1 MFATAAK
8 SCCAPAVY
16 HRRQPDRTLL
26 YRVVQDHL
34 ATWLA
39 LHDDGCGGHA
49 PALTEREF
57 RRYLECGIL
66 AHGFARARCPDCG
79 HDFLVA
85 YSCKGRGICPSCT
98 TRRMVETAA
107 HLVDHVFPRL
117 PVRQWVLSL
126 PKRLRYHLDDA
137 NLQNAVLHSLL
148 RGIEQGLRESLPETD
163 GGTHLPTHTNTH
175 IGAVVFIHRFGG
187 LLNAHLHFH
196 VVLIDGVF
204 CGEDA
209 GHLHFHETCLTAEQ
223 MAHLQRTIRQRIV
236 RIFVRRGLLDKTEGQ
251 AMNTCEDDGGF
262 SLDTR
267 VRIEANDRQGL
278 ERLLRYCARPAF
290 AQERLRQLDPEHFV
304 YESKKPG
311 PGGKVSVLLTPNQL
325 LDRLSAL
332 IPPPRR
338 HRHRYYGVL
347 APNSPWRSAV
357 TALAAAPESP
367 ETATD
372 EGKAEGET
380 EETPVRQ
387 AARFVWAM
395 LLARIY
401 EVFPLICPKCG
412 GTMKIIAFIDEGEVI
427 REILTHLGEPVDP
440 PRIAPAHGPPLWE
453 AAGQCGD
460 DLLIQPLPE
469 FEFDQRIAW

>member
-1 MFATAAK
+1 MSATAAK
-8 SCCAPAVY
+8 SCGSPAVY
-16 HRRQPDRTLL
+16 HRRQPERTGL
-26 YRVVQDHL
+26 YRVVQAHL

-148 RGIEQGLRESLPETD
+148 HGIEQGLRESLPETD
-163 GGTHLPTHTNTH
+163 GATHINTH

-196 VVLIDGVF
+196 VLMIDGVF
-204 CGEDA
+204 CEEEA
-209 GHLHFHETCLTAEQ
+209 GHLHFQETCLTAEQ

-236 RIFVRRGLLDKTEGQ
+236 RLFVRRGLLDKAEGQ
-251 AMNTCEDDGGF
+251 AMITCEHDGGF
-262 SLDTR
+262 SLDTS
-267 VRIEANDRQGL
+267 VRIEAHDRQGL

-290 AQERLRQLDPEHFV
+290 AQERLRQLGPEHLV

-311 PGGKVSVLLTPNQL
+311 PGGKVSVLLTPHQL

-347 APNSPWRSAV
+347 APNSPYRPAV
-357 TALAAAPESP
+357 TALAAAESACN
-367 ETATD
+367 EGK
-372 EGKAEGET
+372 GKAEAET

-387 AARFVWAM
+387 TARYVWAL

-412 GTMKIIAFIDEGEVI
+412 GTMKIIAFIDEGEAV
-427 REILTHLGEPVDP
+427 REILAHLGEPVDP

-453 AAGQCGD
+453 AAGSGGD

-469 FEFDQRIAW
+469 YEFDQRIAW

>member
-1 MFATAAK
+1 
-8 SCCAPAVY
+8 
-16 HRRQPDRTLL
+16 
-26 YRVVQDHL
+26 
-34 ATWLA
+34 
-39 LHDDGCGGHA
+39 
-49 PALTEREF
+49 
-57 RRYLECGIL
+57 
-66 AHGFARARCPDCG
+66 
-79 HDFLVA
+79 
-85 YSCKGRGICPSCT
+85 
-98 TRRMVETAA
+98 
-107 HLVDHVFPRL
+107 
-117 PVRQWVLSL
+117 
-126 PKRLRYHLDDA
+126 
-137 NLQNAVLHSLL
+137 
-148 RGIEQGLRESLPETD
+148 
-163 GGTHLPTHTNTH
+163 
-175 IGAVVFIHRFGG
+175 
-187 LLNAHLHFH
+187 
-196 VVLIDGVF
+196 
-204 CGEDA
+204 
-209 GHLHFHETCLTAEQ
+209 

-236 RIFVRRGLLDKTEGQ
+236 RLFVRRGLLDKAEGQ
-251 AMNTCEDDGGF
+251 AMNTCKHDGGF
-262 SLDTR
+262 SLDTS

-290 AQERLRQLDPEHFV
+290 AQERLRQLDPEHLV

-347 APNSPWRSAV
+347 ASNSPWRSAV

-372 EGKAEGET
+372 EGKAEAET